1 MKWTLPNIL
10 TLLRLAA
17 APSVPIII
25 LYFQQP
31 LSYLIALAIFI
42 LAGMLPSVFT
52 RQRNPISMVAGNC
65 LNFSPFNECKA
76 RVKNLGFF

>member
-42 LAGMLPSVFT
+42 LAGMTDFIDGYLARLWKQETAFGKMMD
-52 RQRNPISMVAGNC
+52 PIADK
-65 LNFSPFNECKA
+65 PW
-76 RVKNLGFF
+76 

>member
-31 LSYLIALAIFI
+31 LSYLIALAIFV
-42 LAGMLPSVFT
+42 LAGMTDFIDGYL
-52 RQRNPISMVAGNC
+52 
-65 LNFSPFNECKA
+65 A
-76 RVKNLGFF
+76 RL

>member
-31 LSYLIALAIFI
+31 LSYLIALAIFV
-42 LAGMLPSVFT
+42 LAGMTDFIDGYLARLWKQETAFGKRTSSWVLL
-52 RQRNPISMVAGNC
+52 GNC
-65 LNFSPFNECKA
+65 LLSQSF
-76 RVKNLGFF
+76 